1 MSDSFV
7 GRDVIVKFAIADV
20 AADPLTMT
28 FKRLGMMRTK
38 DWEVQWDDVDTTGDT
53 SPSFTRTALVTFKSI
68 NFSGDG
74 VSYADTAQ
82 NQAELEGHVFS
93 PGLATLQQP
102 KAWLKIEFPDFT
114 YTGPFLFTSF
124 SRSAPFDDAVTW
136 STSAKSNGAVIRV
149 ATT

>member
-1 MSDSFV
+1 MSFV
-7 GRDVIVKFAIADV
+7 GRDVVVKFAIASE
-20 AADPLTMT
+20 AADVSSLT

-53 SPSFTRTALVTFKSI
+53 SPDYTRTSLVTFKSI

-74 VSYADTAQ
+74 VSYEDTAQ

-93 PGLATLQQP
+93 PSSATTHQP

-114 YTGPFLFTSF
+114 YTGPFLVTSF
-124 SRSAPFDDAVTW
+124 SRSAPYDDAVTW
-136 STSAKSNGAVIRV
+136 KTSAKSNGAVTRV
-149 ATT
+149 ATA

>member
-1 MSDSFV
+1 MSFV
-7 GRDVIVKFAIADV
+7 GRDVIVSFAIKDEKTIPTA
-20 AADPLTMT
+20 PEY
-28 FKRLGMMRTK
+28 KRLGMMRTK

-53 SPSFTRTALVTFKSI
+53 SPDYTRTSLVTFKSI

-74 VSYADTAQ
+74 VSYEDTAQ

-93 PGLATLQQP
+93 PGAATLGQP

-114 YTGPFLFTSF
+114 YYGPFLFTSF

-136 STSAKSNGAVIRV
+136 SSSAKSNGAVTRI
-149 ATT
+149 ATI